1 MFCVYTIVLDYVK
14 DSATE
19 GEEEIRA
26 RELRKQ
32 EVRLRQPIV
41 PTDTGSDTE
50 VKQFSLLLNQNI
62 NHNSSQTSNSSTFLN
77 GCESLIPDVLNNDL
91 NESSSLNFL
100 NNNGSNNID
109 ASQEISTSLPDV
121 VSELQNNVVN
131 VNNKPDS
138 EKNGII
144 DIKIPVQKSH
154 ADGSS
159 LKSPTPSRK
168 LLNSPKPVRK
178 ISQDSSKSIKNC
190 STSPKVTRKSS
201 QVSSSESAIR
211 NFIKQKSF
219 DQPALQSY
227 SKPDDQPLLIIK
239 RTPSKINVPKEPQ
252 VLAKPRIASLA
263 KIEHAKKYFGD
274 DTVKKQINKR
284 PPLNRIERPKT
295 IIGISMEHKPSEKE
309 EKSKIEA
316 AQRPS
321 FEFEPQDDDL
331 KDIDQYIENLLAKE
345 DELLIPIVAPEES
358 KVKIKENLSESI
370 EDLLKAL
377 EIETG
382 TMEQE
387 VPEEFQTV
395 ETEKLDDLLNWIT
408 ELEHQPKDQKLFRSY
423 SGVKYKNLE
432 TVLKTPRR
440 SESVINRLP
449 KDNITFFERRL
460 SGIVRDEIDNS
471 MEDIGNE
478 CRNNFKLTKSQTDVY
493 CNIHPRASVDLE
505 GINIDIR
512 GKLSMFEKKDE
523 EEKPKA
529 KLNKSQ
535 SMKSSSVSPART
547 FANNKSFIKQLSSN
561 SDDLSDDNLV
571 AVTTLN
577 GPDNMYFSCQVN
589 CVQTINDNFTGENKS
604 NEHEDEFGIVIN
616 KIEELNISPETSEY
630 KYLETKPVADKIDDL
645 KITFNPVIIEST
657 SNLVETENDVNEKRD
672 VEEGAFQLQ
681 DSKIVI
687 KNGNIAQNSEM
698 NKSLEE
704 ITKCK
709 HVSLTNILCS
719 EKSLSEKPDLKVDL
733 KTILSEESAPKINLQ
748 SILSVDQ
755 PQSSEKLKEN
765 GLKFINTEP
774 VYATVNKEEK
784 HRARVEKLN
793 LEQVK
798 PQAPQR
804 TKKGSTPS
812 TPLLNGAEETT
823 KFLLPTVS
831 QSRSRDVSPTRTKIH
846 DMKIN
851 FMQSPM
857 AKSDSNILESVANFT
872 NCNSSDN
879 GILKPKAPSRKKSNT
894 SSPSPILSA
903 RNASIVKPSQDLELK
918 PELPP
923 RKRTSSHTI
932 RQHDSKELNDTI
944 RTVND
949 EHKKEDKKIAK
960 PIHKGNN
967 KDKDCSIQ

>member
-1 MFCVYTIVLDYVK
+1 MCCITVLDDVK

-50 VKQFSLLLNQNI
+50 VKSFSLLLNQNVI
-62 NHNSSQTSNSSTFLN
+62 HNSSQTSDSSTFIN

-91 NESSSLNFL
+91 NGSSTLNIF
-100 NNNGSNNID
+100 NNSNNNID
-109 ASQEISTSLPDV
+109 ASQEILTSLPDV
-121 VSELQNNVVN
+121 VSELQNNVAN
-131 VNNKPDS
+131 VNGKPDND
-138 EKNGII
+138 ENEII
-144 DIKIPVQKSH
+144 DIKIPLRKSSV
-154 ADGSS
+154 DSPS
-159 LKSPTPSRK
+159 LKSSEPSRK
-168 LLNSPKPVRK
+168 LLSSPKPVHK
-178 ISQDSSKSIKNC
+178 ISQDGSKSVKSC
-190 STSPKVTRKSS
+190 SNSPKLTRKLSN
-201 QVSSSESAIR
+201 VSSSGSAIR

-219 DQPALQSY
+219 DQSAPQLY
-227 SKPDDQPLLIIK
+227 SKPNDQPLLIIK

-263 KIEHAKKYFGD
+263 KIEHAKKFFGD
-274 DTVKKQINKR
+274 DMAKRQINKR
-284 PPLNRIERPKT
+284 PPIIRTERPKT
-295 IIGISMEHKPSEKE
+295 IIGISMEQKPTEKE
-309 EKSKIEA
+309 VKSKIEA

-345 DELLIPIVAPEES
+345 DELLIPIVAPEEPT
-358 KVKIKENLSESI
+358 VEIKENLSESM

-382 TMEQE
+382 TAEE
-387 VPEEFQTV
+387 KVPEEFQTD
-395 ETEKLDDLLNWIT
+395 EMEKLDDLLNWIT

-432 TVLKTPRR
+432 TVLKTPKRT
-440 SESVINRLP
+440 ESVINRLP

-460 SGIVRDEIDNS
+460 SGIVRDKIDSS

-493 CNIHPRASVDLE
+493 CNKQPRASVDLE
-505 GINIDIR
+505 GIKIDIK

-547 FANNKSFIKQLSSN
+547 FTNNKSFIKQLSSN

-571 AVTTLN
+571 SVKTFN

-589 CVQTINDNFTGENKS
+589 CVETVNDNFTEQNKS
-604 NEHEDEFGIVIN
+604 NENEKENEFGIVVN
-616 KIEELNISPETSEY
+616 KIEELNISPDISNF
-630 KYLETKPVADKIDDL
+630 KNLKIKPVVNKIEDL
-645 KITFNPVIIEST
+645 KILFNPLIIEAN
-657 SNLVETENDVNEKRD
+657 SNLVEAENKTDE
-672 VEEGAFQLQ
+672 
-681 DSKIVI
+681 I
-687 KNGNIAQNSEM
+687 KNIKESTVELKDNKIDNIANIFETKEEI
-698 NKSLEE
+698 NKSLKE
-704 ITKCK
+704 IINESKP
-709 HVSLTNILCS
+709 VSLNNILYN
-719 EKSLSEKPDLKVDL
+719 EKSPSEELNLKVDL
-733 KTILSEESAPKINLQ
+733 KTILSEESASKIDLKL
-748 SILSVDQ
+748 ILSVDQ
-755 PQSSEKLKEN
+755 PQLPPEKLNEN
-765 GLKFINTEP
+765 CFRSINIEP
-774 VYATVNKEEK
+774 VYAIVNKQEK
-784 HRARVEKLN
+784 HRARAEKLN
-793 LEQVK
+793 LEQIK

-812 TPLLNGAEETT
+812 TPLHNGAEDTP
-823 KFLLPTVS
+823 KFLIPAVE
-831 QSRSRDVSPTRTKIH
+831 QSRSREVSPSRMKIR

-851 FMQSPM
+851 FMESPI
-857 AKSDSNILESVANFT
+857 AKSDSNLLESLMNST
-872 NCNSSDN
+872 NSSDN
-879 GILKPKAPSRKKSNT
+879 GLLKPKAPSRKKSN
-894 SSPSPILSA
+894 SSASSPILS
-903 RNASIVKPSQDLELK
+903 RNASMVNPSQELELK

-923 RKRTSSHTI
+923 RKRTSSYAI
-932 RQHDSKELNDTI
+932 RQHGSKELNDAI
-944 RTVND
+944 RAVND
-949 EHKKEDKKIAK
+949 DPKKDDKKIIKAS
-960 PIHKGNN
+960 HKGNN